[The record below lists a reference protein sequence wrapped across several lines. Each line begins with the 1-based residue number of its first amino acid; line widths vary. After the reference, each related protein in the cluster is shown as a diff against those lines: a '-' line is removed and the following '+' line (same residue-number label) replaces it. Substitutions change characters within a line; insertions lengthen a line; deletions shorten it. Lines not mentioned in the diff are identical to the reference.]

1 MYIVKTATPSGW
13 DVFKS
18 TSVYDVYDKVLEVTD
33 NDQKARRALE
43 IVLDMGYGGQDDRV
57 FPFLLSCE
65 R

>member
-1 MYIVKTATPSGW
+1 MYIVKTNTPSGW
-13 DVFKS
+13 DVFKT
-18 TSVYDVYDKVLEVTD
+18 TSVYDVYDKVLEVT
-33 NDQKARRALE
+33 NDTADAKRALE